1 MDETLKKR
9 LVGATVLVSLV
20 VIFVPMLLDDEP
32 MVDSGITETNIPP
45 KPANDFSS
53 RVIPAE
59 DEELAIPPV
68 TARPEIVPLVPP
80 PAPAAVAEP
89 PKPAEPAVPAAPAAP
104 VAADKKTVV
113 AEKKVEPPVQP
124 SPAEKPQPVQPREG
138 LAAWV
143 IQVGSFSNRE
153 NAEKLVETIR
163 KMKYDT
169 FMEQA
174 DVDGKTLYRV
184 MVGPEVERKLADQML
199 VKLNKDIK
207 SLDLKGR
214 VRSYP

>member
-20 VIFVPMLLDDEP
+20 VIFVPMLLEDEP
-32 MVDSGITETNIPP
+32 MVESGISETNIPP
-45 KPANDFSS
+45 KPERDFSS

-68 TARPEIVPLVPP
+68 SHRPEIVPLKPP
-80 PAPAAVAEP
+80 PAAVVEKSAPPAAEEKAAPSAATETAKADP
-89 PKPAEPAVPAAPAAP
+89 PAQPAAAKPAEPA
-104 VAADKKTVV
+104 
-113 AEKKVEPPVQP
+113 PPVV
-124 SPAEKPQPVQPREG
+124 EPREG
-138 LAAWV
+138 LTAWV

-153 NAEKLVETIR
+153 NAENLVEKIR
-163 KMKYDT
+163 TLKYAA

-174 DVDGKTLYRV
+174 DVEGKTLFRV
-184 MVGPEVERKLADQML
+184 KVGPEVDRKLADKLL
-199 VKLNKDIK
+199 VKLNKDLK
-207 SLDLKGR
+207 SLNLKGT

>member
-1 MDETLKKR
+1 M
-9 LVGATVLVSLV
+9 LVSLV

-32 MVDSGITETNIPP
+32 MVESGITETNIPP
-45 KPANDFSS
+45 KPAQDFSS

-59 DEELAIPPV
+59 DEELSIPPLSQ
-68 TARPEIVPLVPP
+68 RPEIVPLTPP
-80 PAPAAVAEP
+80 PAPAPTPETPEPTAPVEQTAVPTVAEN
-89 PKPAEPAVPAAPAAP
+89 KA
-104 VAADKKTVV
+104 
-113 AEKKVEPPVQP
+113 PPVQAP
-124 SPAEKPQPVQPREG
+124 PVEKPQPVQPREG

-163 KMKYDT
+163 NMKYAA

-174 DVDGKTLYRV
+174 AVDGKTLFRV
-184 MVGPEVERKLADQML
+184 MVGPEVDRKLADQML

>member
-32 MVDSGITETNIPP
+32 MVESGITETNIPP
-45 KPANDFSS
+45 KPAQDFSS

-59 DEELAIPPV
+59 DEELSIPPLSQ
-68 TARPEIVPLVPP
+68 RPEIVPLTPP
-80 PAPAAVAEP
+80 PAPAPTPETPEPTAPVEQTAVPTVAENE
-89 PKPAEPAVPAAPAAP
+89 A
-104 VAADKKTVV
+104 
-113 AEKKVEPPVQP
+113 PPVQAP
-124 SPAEKPQPVQPREG
+124 PVEKPQPVQPREG

-163 KMKYDT
+163 NMKYAA

-174 DVDGKTLYRV
+174 AVDGKTLFRV
-184 MVGPEVERKLADQML
+184 MVGPEVDRKLADQML

>member
-32 MVDSGITETNIPP
+32 MVESGITETNIPP
-45 KPANDFSS
+45 KPAQDFSS

-59 DEELAIPPV
+59 DEELSIPPLSQ
-68 TARPEIVPLVPP
+68 RPEIVPLTPP
-80 PAPAAVAEP
+80 PAPAPTPETPEPTAPVEQTAVPTVAEN
-89 PKPAEPAVPAAPAAP
+89 KA
-104 VAADKKTVV
+104 
-113 AEKKVEPPVQP
+113 PPVQAP
-124 SPAEKPQPVQPREG
+124 PVEKPQPVQPREG

-163 KMKYDT
+163 NMKYAA

-174 DVDGKTLYRV
+174 AVDGKTLFRV
-184 MVGPEVERKLADQML
+184 MVGPEVDRKLADQML